1 VSISAQDAA
10 FIGTFDPRGGPP
22 SADLAARLG
31 AAAGGGVEHACGFA
45 LATTGP
51 IQRTVDGVLALA
63 GRLAEGGLPAG
74 PLERPSELLHLRGAF
89 AIATWSTAA
98 RRGFVARDQLGAM
111 PVYYGEEDGVLLFAT
126 ELRRLLAVLRRR
138 PAPSRAGVAMWITV
152 RAVPSGETLYEGIR
166 RLPPG
171 HALILDGGW
180 RAERYW
186 MPPRRRL
193 SVSSAAEG
201 GAMVRQGV
209 RQAVE
214 RTIRDA
220 RQPAV
225 MMSGGL
231 DSTAI
236 AVTAR
241 DLRAGV
247 PPVQTWSAAF
257 PEHPEANE
265 LEDIGRVVDT
275 GGLDGRVTEVRAPR
289 LLGALVDYVE
299 AWQLPC
305 PSPNYF
311 YTSRLVEEAARHGV
325 DVLLDGEG
333 GDEIFGMTPYLLAD
347 HVRRARVRAA
357 WQLLPLL
364 TADKRRPGA
373 RELRWQL
380 RQFVLKGLSPTW
392 VDDALRRRRGSIGI
406 PVPEFLTPD
415 AAVLLR
421 ELPSPLL
428 GWKHLRG
435 PRAWAS
441 LAWRLTEEGEWLGV
455 NEFPYHR
462 GRSAG
467 LDERHPFLHD
477 VDLVELM
484 LALPPRLAF
493 DDRYDRPLLREAM
506 RGLLPE
512 PVRLRTEKT
521 TFNAV
526 IYAGLRGPDWPA
538 VETLL
543 GNPQAEIGAYVDLD
557 EVRRDLLERGPD
569 RLTGHWA
576 TALWQLLTAEVWLR
590 AQHGPRFADELR
602 ERFELAPPDVTV
614 RPVLGS

>member
-1 VSISAQDAA
+1 VSVSAQDAA
-10 FIGTFDPRGGPP
+10 FIGTFDPRGAPP
-22 SADLAARLG
+22 SVDLAARLD
-31 AAAGGGVEHACGFA
+31 AAAGGVTEQDGGFA
-45 LATTGP
+45 LTTTGP
-51 IQRTVDGVLALA
+51 VRRTVDGVLALA
-63 GRLAEGGLPAG
+63 GRLAEGGLPTG
-74 PLERPSELLHLRGAF
+74 PLERPSELLNLRGAF

-111 PVYYGEEDGVLLFAT
+111 PTYYAEEDGVLLFAT
-126 ELRRLLAVLRRR
+126 ELRRLLGVLRRR

-152 RAVPSGETLYEGIR
+152 RAVPSGETLYKGIR

-180 RAERYW
+180 RVERYW
-186 MPPRRRL
+186 TPARRRL
-193 SVSSAAEG
+193 AVASAVEG
-201 GAMVRQGV
+201 GAMVRDGI

-214 RTIRDA
+214 RTMRDA

-241 DLRAGV
+241 DVRAGAS
-247 PPVQTWSAAF
+247 PLETWSAAF
-257 PEHPEANE
+257 PDYPEANE
-265 LEDIGRVVDT
+265 LEDIGRVLAT
-275 GGLDGRVTEVRAPR
+275 GGLDGRVTEVRRPR
-289 LLGALVDYVE
+289 VLGGLVDYVE

-311 YTSRLVEEAARHGV
+311 YTSRLVEEAAGHGV
-325 DVLLDGEG
+325 DVMLDGEG
-333 GDEIFGMTPYLLAD
+333 GDEIFGLTPYLLAD
-347 HVRRARVRAA
+347 HVRRARLRSA

-364 TADKRRPGA
+364 TSHKSRPGL
-373 RELRWQL
+373 REVRWQL
-380 RQFVLKGLSPTW
+380 RQFVVKGLSPAW
-392 VDDALRRRRGSIGI
+392 VDDALRRRRGTIGI

-415 AAVLLR
+415 AAALLR
-421 ELPSPLL
+421 DLPSPLL

-441 LAWRLTEEGEWLGV
+441 MAWRLTEEGEWLGV

-462 GRSAG
+462 GRSGG

-484 LALPPRLAF
+484 LALPPNLAF
-493 DDRYDRPLLREAM
+493 DPRHDRPLLREAM

-521 TFNAV
+521 IFNAM
-526 IYAGLRGPDWPA
+526 IYTGLRGPDWPG
-538 VETLL
+538 VEALL
-543 GNPQAEIGAYVDLD
+543 GDPQAEIGAYVDLD
-557 EVRRDLLERGPD
+557 EVRRDLLERPPD

-576 TALWQLLTAEVWLR
+576 TGLWQLLTAEVWLR
-590 AQHGPRFADELR
+590 AQHGPGFADELR
-602 ERFELAPPDVTV
+602 ERFALAPPDVTV
-614 RPVLGS
+614 RPALAS